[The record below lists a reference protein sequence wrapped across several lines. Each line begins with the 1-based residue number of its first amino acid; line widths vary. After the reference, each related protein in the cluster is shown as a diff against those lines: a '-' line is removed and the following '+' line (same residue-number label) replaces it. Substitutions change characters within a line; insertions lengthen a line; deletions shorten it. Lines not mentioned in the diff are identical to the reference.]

1 MLLLWS
7 VLQSLH
13 LRSHNSSP
21 AAPKACTYP
30 LLLGLSQINPSPS
43 ATLIPSPGTLL
54 TANSPGNPQLHAPSP
69 QSFVPT
75 PSPQGLGL
83 HMPSPAASFISPGRS
98 QSLVLD
104 TCYTL
109 SLSSLFF
116 CTPAIPFISPGRSQ
130 SLVRLSCPSSVQVG
144 HSLLCCTPVT
154 PLVYPG
160 RWQSLLLYTCH
171 ILHQSR

>member
-1 MLLLWS
+1 MLLLLS
-7 VLQSLH
+7 ILQSLH

-21 AAPKACTYP
+21 AAPKACFYP
-30 LLLGLSQINPSPS
+30 LLFGLSQINPSPS

-98 QSLVLD
+98 QSLVLY
-104 TCYTL
+104 TCYIL
-109 SLSSLFF
+109 SLSRWVTVSSF
-116 CTPAIPFISPGRSQ
+116 
-130 SLVRLSCPSSVQVG
+130 VHLSHPSSVQDI
-144 HSLLCCTPVT
+144 SLL
-154 PLVYPG
+154 Y
-160 RWQSLLLYTCH
+160 SCH
-171 ILHQSR
+171 VLHQSVLVTVSCTLVMSLITPGK